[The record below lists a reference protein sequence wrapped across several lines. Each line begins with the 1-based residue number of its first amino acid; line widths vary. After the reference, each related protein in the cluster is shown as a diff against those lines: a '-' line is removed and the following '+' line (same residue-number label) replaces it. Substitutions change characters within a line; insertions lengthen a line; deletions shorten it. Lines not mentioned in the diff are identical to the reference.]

1 MIPTKT
7 MKSKLA
13 FMNQRNPDGSLFG
26 RDHLLRRPLV
36 VETAEEV
43 SSCFNSGGAGC
54 YARPQDYC
62 RASYLPYFFFMMAEL
77 CD

>member
-1 MIPTKT
+1 

-13 FMNQRNPDGSLFG
+13 YMHQRNPDGSIIG
-26 RDHLLRRPLV
+26 RDHLLRRALV

-54 YARPQDYC
+54 YAQPQDYC
-62 RASYLPYFFFMMAEL
+62 R
-77 CD
+77 